1 MGHTWGMAEKQPEKK
16 IVSETFVDEKGNV
29 VDDPKKA
36 AQIEVIEE
44 LPNGQRISHLIIT
57 SRK

>member
-1 MGHTWGMAEKQPEKK
+1 MADKK
-16 IVSETFVDEKGNV
+16 IVSETFVDAKGNV

-44 LPNGQRISHLIIT
+44 LPDGRRISHLIIT
-57 SRK
+57 SGGK

>member
-1 MGHTWGMAEKQPEKK
+1 MAEKK
-16 IVSETFVDEKGNV
+16 IVSETYTDAKGNV

-44 LPNGQRISHLIIT
+44 LPDGRRISHLIT
-57 SRK
+57 TTRK